1 MIMLKRVYNQN
12 RCTGCGI
19 CTINCPQKILKISNG
34 HCVITDFDKCT
45 RCPRC
50 QICQQV
56 CPYLAI
62 EFKNEEK
69 STFPVLLKGV
79 TIPFHTGCYQGMIE
93 RLLAEVC
100 EAMKLE
106 NKLVIFKSK
115 DARFEINVEIYGSDN
130 YLKDALEY
138 KHNHPEKIVVV
149 YYTDEEPWQHKQAIS
164 DFKELDNTPITI
176 FHMLNYF
183 SNLKLKPT
191 SDEYAIDL
199 CEILCISKDAALVAR
214 EVLQI
219 LNELLK

>member
-1 MIMLKRVYNQN
+1 MLKRVYNQN

-45 RCPRC
+45 RC

-149 YYTDEEPWQHKQAIS
+149 YYTC
-164 DFKELDNTPITI
+164 L
-176 FHMLNYF
+176 LY
-183 SNLKLKPT
+183 T
-191 SDEYAIDL
+191 SPSPRD
-199 CEILCISKDAALVAR
+199 
-214 EVLQI
+214 
-219 LNELLK
+219 